1 MFVTP
6 LNTRGKKVLQAIV
19 ESYIETASPVSS
31 QTITQRFRSR
41 SSPATIR
48 NVMGQLD
55 EMGLVWQPHT
65 SAGRIPTDEGYRYYI
80 DWLLEIEQLTL
91 QERELIQD
99 RYPADREAFDE
110 LLTEMLRIL
119 SNFSGYTALAF
130 SSGLRRIL
138 FKRLELVSLEG
149 TKLLV
154 VLVSL
159 GGLVK
164 TVVVQMP
171 YKIGQPELLKIARFL
186 NEELTGLTLDEIKE
200 QLSLRLLARQDAFF
214 YLLKAAAEILNL
226 TFASFEKDKLYLEG
240 TSYILKQPEFQNTRK
255 LQVILRAFEKQEPL
269 LKIMKEDLD
278 PDGIKVHIGKE
289 NPCEEIREC
298 SLVISNF
305 KIKNRNIGTLGI
317 IGPRRMFYSK
327 VISAVSYMAR
337 ILGERITDSNIRF
350 RGES

>member
-80 DWLLEIEQLTL
+80 DSLLDVERLSVQD
-91 QERELIQD
+91 RELIESQCLSRKNVLD
-99 RYPADREAFDE
+99 D
-110 LLTEMLRIL
+110 LLTETLRIL
-119 SNFSGYTALAF
+119 SNLSGYPTLAF
-130 SSGLRRIL
+130 SY
-138 FKRLELVSLEG
+138 FTKTRLYVERVS
-149 TKLLV
+149 
-154 VLVSL
+154 
-159 GGLVK
+159 
-164 TVVVQMP
+164 
-171 YKIGQPELLKIARFL
+171 Y
-186 NEELTGLTLDEIKE
+186 
-200 QLSLRLLARQDAFF
+200 FF
-214 YLLKAAAEILNL
+214 E
-226 TFASFEKDKLYLEG
+226 
-240 TSYILKQPEFQNTRK
+240 QPEFQDTQK
-255 LQVILRAFEKQEPL
+255 LRAIIKTFEQQEPL
-269 LKIMKEDLD
+269 LEIMREDLH

-337 ILGERITDSNIRF
+337 ILGERITDPNI
-350 RGES
+350 